1 MMLINSGYTN
11 KGLTPLHRQSGAILV
26 MFTIAIF
33 AIIAM
38 SALALDG
45 GHMLLSKGRLQNAV
59 DAAALNA
66 AKELQEGATLPEARQ
81 AAYTILLQNL
91 SFNENS
97 ELNTSVAL
105 ASPDYNSTQ
114 VTSRL
119 QVEFSELPDPFNP
132 VLTEGTKYVRVKV
145 EDVSLLNFLADI
157 LDFNK
162 VIRASAVA
170 GRSQDLACVNKIL
183 PLLVCGKVGSTA
195 ETNYG
200 LADGLH
206 LMKVGAGQPS
216 ANGSGNFQL
225 ISLNG
230 DRGGS
235 DLRDAFSG
243 SYSPDQC
250 VSTGTVATT
259 KTGGTVGPAAQ
270 GMNTRFADWGQ
281 AGTNNEDN
289 PRDINICEGTPV
301 TVEEVHAVDDE
312 GNLMFDDQG
321 KAVMQTAI
329 DPNSLAGT
337 YRWADYDA
345 DNRAETPASC
355 ATTDDDYAIALRRE
369 MEVVVG
375 ICDPDATGTYDISIL
390 GTACFFLTQKVGG
403 TGPSSYIVGEFLK
416 TCSNSGQAS
425 LDPDYVGDSSTIVLY
440 WDPDSPDS

>member
-1 MMLINSGYTN
+1 MNRGST
-11 KGLTPLHRQSGAILV
+11 TLHRQSGAILV
-26 MFTIAIF
+26 MFTIGIF
-33 AIIAM
+33 AIIAFA
-38 SALALDG
+38 ALALDS

-66 AKELQEGATLPEARQ
+66 AKELQQGATLSEARQ
-81 AAYTILLQNL
+81 AAYSILLQNL
-91 SFNENS
+91 SFTENG
-97 ELNTSVAL
+97 ELNSSVSL
-105 ASPDYNSTQ
+105 NSPDYNSTQ
-114 VTSRL
+114 VTTRL
-119 QVEFSELPDPFNP
+119 QVEFSELPDPFTP
-132 VLTEGTKYVRVKV
+132 ILAEGSEYVRVKV
-145 EDVSLLNFLADI
+145 ENVPLSNFLADI
-157 LDFNK
+157 LNFEK
-162 VIRASAVA
+162 KIRASAVA

-183 PLLVCGKVGSTA
+183 PLLVCGKEGSSA
-195 ETNYG
+195 ADNYG

-225 ISLNG
+225 ISLDG

-259 KTGGTVGPAAQ
+259 KAGGTVGPAAQ

-281 AGTNNEDN
+281 AGTNSEEH
-289 PRDINICEGTPV
+289 PRDFNICEGTPV

-312 GNLMFDDQG
+312 GNLMFDDNG
-321 KAVMQTAI
+321 KAIMQTAI
-329 DPNSLAGT
+329 VSGSIAGA

-345 DNRAETPASC
+345 ANHAETPDAC
-355 ATTDDDYAIALRRE
+355 ATTDDPDAMALRRE
-369 MEVVVG
+369 LEVVVG
-375 ICDPDATGTYDISIL
+375 ICDPDENGTYDISIL

-403 TGPSSYIVGEFLK
+403 TGQDSYIVGEFLK

-425 LDPDYVGDSSTIVLY
+425 LDPNYVGDSSTIVLY